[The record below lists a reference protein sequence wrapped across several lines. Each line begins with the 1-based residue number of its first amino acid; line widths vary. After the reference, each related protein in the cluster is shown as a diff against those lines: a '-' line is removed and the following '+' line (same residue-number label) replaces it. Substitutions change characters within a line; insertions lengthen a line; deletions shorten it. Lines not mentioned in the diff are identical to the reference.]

1 MLSCSLRPF
10 ALSSPDFAQAMLSE
24 EVRWNIL
31 VLYYDRQLTFHE
43 ISELVT
49 TTKHKTCERTVR
61 RTVQRFEA
69 TGEVSPY

>member
-1 MLSCSLRPF
+1 
-10 ALSSPDFAQAMLSE
+10 MLSE